1 MRIIILVFSLA
12 IVFFVADYLGLNAW
26 LHSLKWVL
34 LAFFA
39 SLSYLH
45 HLLMQRGMAND
56 RAKFVPFFMASSFS
70 RLLLSF
76 VLLAYYLFERIPNA
90 YLFVSNFFVLYLL
103 FTGFEI
109 YGLYA
114 NLRRFS

>member
-1 MRIIILVFSLA
+1 MRIVLLVILLA
-12 IVFFVADYLGLNAW
+12 IVFFVADYFGLNAW
-26 LHSLKWVL
+26 LHPHKWYL

-39 SLSYLH
+39 CLSYLH
-45 HLLMQRGMAND
+45 YLLTQKGMANN

-76 VLLAYYLFERIPNA
+76 VLLAYFLFQRIPQT